1 MSPLSDKV
9 ALVTGASAPK
19 GIGEAIAKR
28 FAAAGASLF
37 LVAEGT
43 VAQLETLTQ
52 ECRRLSTKGG
62 RVEYGVFDLAETG
75 AAEAM
80 VEEALAVFGRVDIL
94 VNNAGIRVPSE
105 FGGYSREDFDRAV
118 AVNLASPLFASQAVL
133 PAMRRQGGGRI
144 IHIASQMG
152 MVAFD
157 RRMVYGMT
165 KAALIYLAKAMAYEV
180 AADGIVVNAISPGP
194 TLTQPNIDR
203 VENEPEHAQSRL
215 AYIRANRYGTP
226 EEVAEVAFFL
236 ASTDA
241 TFLQGDNIVMD
252 GGYTTH

>member
-1 MSPLSDKV
+1 MNPLSDKI
-9 ALVTGASAPK
+9 ALITGASAPK

-28 FAAAGASLF
+28 FAVEGASLF
-37 LVAEGT
+37 LVAEST
-43 VAQLETLTQ
+43 VAQLETVTQ
-52 ECRRLSTKGG
+52 ECRRLNTAGG
-62 RVEYGVFDLAETG
+62 RIEYGVFDLAETG

-80 VEEALAVFGRVDIL
+80 VEEALAIFGRVDIL

-105 FGGYSREDFDRAV
+105 FGAYSRDDFDRAV
-118 AVNLASPLFASQAVL
+118 AVNLAGPFFASQAVL

-157 RRMVYGMT
+157 RRMIYGMT

-194 TLTQPNIDR
+194 TLTQPIIDR
-203 VENEPEHAQSRL
+203 IENEPEHAQSRL
-215 AYIRANRYGTP
+215 AYIRSNRYGTP

-241 TFLQGDNIVMD
+241 TFLQGDNIVID